1 MRSNGSSKGWQYI
14 WFMSVILCFWPIQSS
29 MSQNPQVLAIPEL
42 AVDKSYQA
50 DNCKFIGEYTNLAW
64 VCLMTEKL
72 KMQARLPR
80 HYIRVIFWD
89 MYGGKNLQVFLGQQ
103 EWAEQNLQNILA
115 ISSKRLMLAA
125 ANQTQDRIVAFDA
138 AGKKIVWQ
146 VQSLEH
152 AFRAAPTSDGGF
164 ILLELKHGQNWDK
177 DGFSTHKFDAQ
188 GKRIWQYDDTQI
200 TGFLAAVK
208 AKQNM
213 VGIQISKNLIIG
225 PDNRVVIFG
234 KAWQPQKG
242 NPNGVMGSFV
252 VCLNANGKKTGQG
265 FFEGRD
271 WQQAVFNPS
280 GQLVFLDQTIMYDT
294 DWLRLTTLNQQC
306 QKTSEKSYAGWIPG
320 NPAQG
325 DAPMVVH
332 QPLMLPVN
340 LSDKGIWVVYPA
352 WQEQPQVDGSKD
364 RAKIY
369 RAELMGALLADN
381 GKVGKIISLADK
393 NSLIS
398 CRYEFLDDWSSLKPL
413 FQEGIKISVTQT
425 NQGYVIIGA
434 FAAESGVCDILSNRS
449 HPFLKQDRSLW
460 IVWPFKK

>member
-1 MRSNGSSKGWQYI
+1 MQFKALRKFWQP
-14 WFMSVILCFWPIQSS
+14 ILTILAILWMWPIQSS
-29 MSQNPQVLAIPEL
+29 LSQSPQVLAIQEF
-42 AVDKSYQA
+42 AADKAYQA
-50 DNCKFIGEYTNLAW
+50 DNCKFIGEHANLGW

-72 KMQARLPR
+72 QMQARLPR
-80 HYIRVIFWD
+80 HYIRIILWD
-89 MYGGKNLQVFLGQQ
+89 IYGGKNRQVFLGQQ

-115 ISSKRLMLAA
+115 ISSKGLLLAA

-138 AGKKIVWQ
+138 AGKKIAWQ

-177 DGFSTHKFDAQ
+177 DGFSLHKFDAQ
-188 GKRIWQYDDTQI
+188 GKRIWQYDDSQI

-213 VGIQISKNLIIG
+213 AGIQISKNLIIG

-265 FFEGRD
+265 FFEDRD
-271 WQQAVFNPS
+271 WQQAVFNS
-280 GQLVFLDQTIMYDT
+280 AGQLVFLDETVMYDT

-306 QKTSEKSYAGWIPG
+306 QKTSERTYAGWIPG
-320 NPAQG
+320 NPAQD

-332 QPLMLPVN
+332 QPLMLPIN
-340 LSDKGIWVVYPA
+340 PKDKGLWVVYPA
-352 WQEQPQVDGSKD
+352 WQEQPQSDAKD

-381 GKVGKIISLADK
+381 GKVGKIISLGDK

-398 CRYEFLDDWSSLKPL
+398 CRYEFLDDWNSLKPI

-425 NQGYVIIGA
+425 NKGYVIGT
-434 FAAESGVCDILSNRS
+434 FAPESGVCDILPDRS
-449 HPFLKQDRSLW
+449 HPLVKQDRSLF